1 MPRRPPSVLS
11 VCPSAPGPLQIVD
24 EQLQEN
30 KQAPAKPRKQTCSAN
45 TPWQDLDAARRA
57 RDRAESA
64 VVRADKVVTEL
75 GDVVAALRRQW
86 LQEFRTNKTKADEVK
101 QELEDAKQELEDAK
115 QELEDAETKLE
126 KAKKELEEA
135 EQKYEA
141 KASVQAGPAQAGGLV
156 RFSRCCCVGVAPGSW
171 PSWTVLAFRGHA
183 LLSARIPSSLSFT
196 VLACSRVG
204 GALGC
209 FRFMQN

>member
-1 MPRRPPSVLS
+1 M
-11 VCPSAPGPLQIVD
+11 
-24 EQLQEN
+24 
-30 KQAPAKPRKQTCSAN
+30 
-45 TPWQDLDAARRA
+45 
-57 RDRAESA
+57 
-64 VVRADKVVTEL
+64 
-75 GDVVAALRRQW
+75 VAALWDRW
-86 LQEFRTNKTKADEVK
+86 LQEFNASSEKVDEIETKLK
-101 QELEDAKQELEDAK
+101 
-115 QELEDAETKLE
+115 DAETKLE

>member
-1 MPRRPPSVLS
+1 M
-11 VCPSAPGPLQIVD
+11 
-24 EQLQEN
+24 
-30 KQAPAKPRKQTCSAN
+30 
-45 TPWQDLDAARRA
+45 
-57 RDRAESA
+57 
-64 VVRADKVVTEL
+64 
-75 GDVVAALRRQW
+75 VAALWDRW
-86 LQEFRTNKTKADEVK
+86 LQEFNASSEKVDEIETKLK
-101 QELEDAKQELEDAK
+101 
-115 QELEDAETKLE
+115 DAETKLE

-171 PSWTVLAFRGHA
+171 PWTVLAFRGHA